1 MTEIQERLF
10 ELQDEK
16 YRDFQVKLIP
26 SVDPATVIGV
36 RTPELRKLAKELA
49 KRDDIDMF
57 LAALPH
63 DYFDENQLHAFV
75 ISEEKDFGTCI
86 EQIERFLPYVDNW
99 ATCDLLRPK
108 PFAKHKKELLP
119 HLFRWMDSTHPYTV
133 RFGIEMLMVHY
144 LEDSFDRNHL
154 LRAADCALSEHYY
167 VKMMVAWYFATALA
181 KQYDA
186 AVAVLQ
192 KGSVEKWTHNKAIQK
207 ALESYRIPTF
217 LFINK
222 MDLPGL
228 EKTALLAQLQRQL
241 SLLSFLLLEPFL
253 CPSFSF
259 QIANH

>member
-1 MTEIQERLF
+1 MNLLEQMHILADADYRLF
-10 ELQDEK
+10 QIRLM
-16 YRDFQVKLIP
+16 P
-26 SVDPATVIGV
+26 SVDAGRVLGV
-36 RTPELRKLAKELA
+36 RTPDLRDLAK
-49 KRDDIDMF
+49 KQKNSPQKTDF
-57 LAALPH
+57 LLDLPHIFYEENNLHGLFINEMTDFDQVIAAL
-63 DYFDENQLHAFV
+63 DA
-75 ISEEKDFGTCI
+75 
-86 EQIERFLPYVDNW
+86 FLPYVDNW

-144 LEDSFDRNHL
+144 LEDSFDRDHL

-207 ALESYRIPTF
+207 ALESYRIPDSRKEY
-217 LFINK
+217 L
-222 MDLPGL
+222 
-228 EKTALLAQLQRQL
+228 KTLKR
-241 SLLSFLLLEPFL
+241 
-253 CPSFSF
+253 
-259 QIANH
+259 

>member
-1 MTEIQERLF
+1 
-10 ELQDEK
+10 D
-16 YRDFQVKLIP
+16 
-26 SVDPATVIGV
+26 
-36 RTPELRKLAKELA
+36 LAK
-49 KRDDIDMF
+49 KQKNSPQKTDF
-57 LAALPH
+57 LLDLPHIFYEENNLHGLFINEMTDFDQAIAAL
-63 DYFDENQLHAFV
+63 DA
-75 ISEEKDFGTCI
+75 
-86 EQIERFLPYVDNW
+86 FLPYVDNW

-144 LEDSFDRNHL
+144 LEDSFDRDHL

-207 ALESYRIPTF
+207 ALESYRIPDSRKEY
-217 LFINK
+217 L
-222 MDLPGL
+222 
-228 EKTALLAQLQRQL
+228 KTLKR
-241 SLLSFLLLEPFL
+241 
-253 CPSFSF
+253 
-259 QIANH
+259 

>member
-1 MTEIQERLF
+1 MNLLEQMHILADADYRLF
-10 ELQDEK
+10 QIRLM
-16 YRDFQVKLIP
+16 P
-26 SVDPATVIGV
+26 SVDAGRVLGV
-36 RTPELRKLAKELA
+36 RMPDLRDLAK
-49 KRDDIDMF
+49 KQKNSPQKTDF
-57 LAALPH
+57 LLDLPHFFYEENNLHGLFINEMTDFDQAIAAL
-63 DYFDENQLHAFV
+63 DA
-75 ISEEKDFGTCI
+75 
-86 EQIERFLPYVDNW
+86 FLPYVDNW
-99 ATCDLLRPK
+99 STCDLLRPK

-207 ALESYRIPTF
+207 ALESYRIPDSRKEY
-217 LFINK
+217 L
-222 MDLPGL
+222 
-228 EKTALLAQLQRQL
+228 KTLKR
-241 SLLSFLLLEPFL
+241 
-253 CPSFSF
+253 
-259 QIANH
+259 

>member
-1 MTEIQERLF
+1 MNLLEQMHILADADYRLF
-10 ELQDEK
+10 QI
-16 YRDFQVKLIP
+16 RLIP
-26 SVDPATVIGV
+26 SVDAGRVLGV
-36 RTPELRKLAKELA
+36 RTPDLRDLAK
-49 KRDDIDMF
+49 KQKNSPQKTDF
-57 LAALPH
+57 LLDLPHIFYEENNLHGLFINEMTDFDQAIAAL
-63 DYFDENQLHAFV
+63 DA
-75 ISEEKDFGTCI
+75 
-86 EQIERFLPYVDNW
+86 FLPYVDNW

-144 LEDSFDRNHL
+144 LEDSFDRDHL

-207 ALESYRIPTF
+207 ALESYRIPDSRKEY
-217 LFINK
+217 L
-222 MDLPGL
+222 
-228 EKTALLAQLQRQL
+228 KTLKR
-241 SLLSFLLLEPFL
+241 
-253 CPSFSF
+253 
-259 QIANH
+259 